1 MTMLGRT
8 FMTLALTAAMA
19 TMGTSSGQ
27 ALLGPRAAVPTCSFK
42 PATIVGTNGAD
53 TIAGTPGDDVIV
65 ALGGNDTVRSLGG
78 NDTVCLGAGR
88 DIVKGGAGDDTFVTE
103 ATVDGSDN
111 FVGNVGLDRVSYGGR
126 TVSIDV
132 SIDADAD
139 DGEAGEADKVQL
151 SVEAIT
157 GSQAADHLIGS
168 ELDNVL
174 DGGSG
179 DDDLRGNVGDDTLR
193 GGQDDDLLI
202 GNAGDD
208 FMFGNNDNDTALA
221 AAVEDGSD
229 FFEGSVGVDTA
240 SYVGRAIGVSVSL
253 NNVANDGAPGEGD
266 DIRTDVENVEGGS
279 GNDTLNANQLQ
290 SGPNRLSGNFGND
303 VISVTEPFIV
313 TDIADGG
320 ASNDLCFTNSEDV
333 RISCEL

>member
-1 MTMLGRT
+1 MHGRT

-19 TMGTSSGQ
+19 TVATSSSQ
-27 ALLGPRAAVPTCSFK
+27 ALPDPRAAVVTCSFK

-53 TIAGTPGDDVIV
+53 TIVGTPGDDVIV
-65 ALGGNDTVRSLGG
+65 ARAGNDLVRSLGG

-88 DIVKGGAGDDTFVTE
+88 DIVKGGAGDDTFVSE
-103 ATVDGSDN
+103 ATADGSDN
-111 FVGNVGLDRVSYGGR
+111 FVGNAGLDRASYGSR
-126 TVSIDV
+126 TVSVNV

-151 SVEAIT
+151 SVEAVT
-157 GSQAADHLIGS
+157 GSQAGDQLIGS

-229 FFEGSVGVDTA
+229 FFEGSVGIDTA
-240 SYVGRAIGVSVSL
+240 SYVGRATSVLVSI
-253 NNVANDGAPGEGD
+253 NNIANDGAPGEGD

-279 GNDTLNANQLQ
+279 GNDTLSANQLQ
-290 SGPNRLSGNFGND
+290 NGPNRLSGNFGND
-303 VISVTEPFIV
+303 AISVTEPFLAG
-313 TDIADGG
+313 DIADGG
-320 ASNDLCFTNSEDV
+320 ASNDLCFTDPDDI
-333 RISCEL
+333 RISCEF